1 MATCFAPRL
10 PAPGGHTYHNDVG
23 QLALQE
29 PFQLPARERAAASGP
44 GLRVAAEGF
53 DDAVNVSQQLRHRG
67 SQAGDRRVAPGGAWV
82 SAWGGLGR
90 LAPVLSGRSCA
101 PHTPGAHALLRA
113 SPLPPPRGPGRAALP
128 SVPQFPRRKMKV
140 MLEFTD
146 LV

>member
-29 PFQLPARERAAASGP
+29 PFQLPARECAAASGP

-90 LAPVLSGRSCA
+90 LAPVLSGCSCA
-101 PHTPGAHALLRA
+101 PHTPAA
-113 SPLPPPRGPGRAALP
+113 PGRTRCCAPARFLRRVGQGGLLCRLCL
-128 SVPQFPRRKMKV
+128 SFPVAK
-140 MLEFTD
+140 
-146 LV
+146 